1 MKKKYIFNFLLFF
14 FSFAISIFLIEFL
27 LRINGS
33 GPSGNFHS
41 NRNDPTINEYDPNL
55 GWKPKKGLYK
65 LESYSKDKNPFTIT
79 INENG
84 SRKSGNEPTNNLGE
98 IAILGGS
105 LTWGWG
111 VSDKE
116 TFAWKL
122 QKKITNYKVTNYAV
136 GGYGTYQS
144 LLKLEELL
152 SKRNNIEYVIC
163 MFVPHHEV
171 RNIGDEFW
179 LRTLTKFS
187 KRGYVSLPYAS
198 LGKDRKLLRHPPISY
213 IKLPMRESSA
223 IVNKIEK
230 RIMKIKL
237 NSNHQNRV
245 EITKKIL
252 EKMSNLS
259 NNNNIKF
266 LFVNISSN
274 SDDIADYLNF
284 FKENQINYKNCNFES
299 TEDLVVKGEGSHPND
314 KMHTKY
320 SECIYSYLKI

>member
-1 MKKKYIFNFLLFF
+1 M
-14 FSFAISIFLIEFL
+14 
-27 LRINGS
+27 
-33 GPSGNFHS
+33 
-41 NRNDPTINEYDPNL
+41 
-55 GWKPKKGLYK
+55 
-65 LESYSKDKNPFTIT
+65 
-79 INENG
+79 
-84 SRKSGNEPTNNLGE
+84 GE

-111 VSDKE
+111 VNDSE

-122 QKKITNYKVTNYAV
+122 QKKITKYNVTNYAA

-152 SKRNNIEYVIC
+152 SEKNDIKHVIC

-198 LGKDRKLLRHPPISY
+198 LGKDRELIRHPPISY

-237 NSNHQNRV
+237 NSNHKNRV

-252 EKMSNLS
+252 EKMSNLA
-259 NNNNIKF
+259 NKNNIDF
-266 LFVNISSN
+266 LFVNISSSSN
-274 SDDIADYLNF
+274 DIADYLNF
-284 FKENQINYKNCNFES
+284 FNENQINYKNCNFEA
-299 TEDLVVKGEGSHPND
+299 TEDLVVKGEGAHPND
-314 KMHTKY
+314 KMHSKY
-320 SECIYSYLKI
+320 SECIYNYLKI